1 MSKIDSRT
9 VSDVGVI
16 QDTKT
21 LTGSI
26 NIVNDSRYI
35 EGTNTLFKSEIRLG
49 DWIYDPTNVK
59 IYQVQ
64 GILENTKLWITEL
77 ATADYNDSFIAS
89 VNNPN
94 SITYTNI
101 GTSNVLVNGQVLKV
115 GETQNYNFNVNLPAI
130 LYNATGGLLR
140 IDLIYGL

>member
-9 VSDVGVI
+9 VSNVGVI

-21 LTGSI
+21 LTGTI

-35 EGTNTLFKSEIRLG
+35 EGTNTIFKSELRLG

-77 ATADYNDSFIAS
+77 ATANYNGSLIAS

-101 GTSNVLVNGQVLKV
+101 GAVNVLVNGQTLKA
-115 GETQNYNFNVNLPAI
+115 GESQNYNFSVNLPAI
-130 LYNATGGLLR
+130 LYDATGGSLR
-140 IDLIYGL
+140 IDLIYGI